1 MGHQDSRAVTIP
13 DNKVILIAFRRG
25 QELGAKRTKY
35 GRTQCPYG
43 ESRPYQRDAWLAGYD
58 WEYS

>member
-1 MGHQDSRAVTIP
+1 MIP
-13 DNKVILIAFRRG
+13 DDRIIIAAFERG
-25 QELGAKRTKY
+25 QTAGAKGQKY

-58 WEYS
+58 FRRAA